1 MATKHTSIK
10 LYSEKD
16 ISPQKIYSIKLGK
29 VYSVNNDYNNGIYFN
44 LDNATDLYNFFLDHP
59 DENFLINNCDAAEIR
74 ITHTYNEDNKLYS
87 DIDMTQEIPV
97 INFNLY
103 IWKNNAK
110 TVYAKGYFVDLLP
123 PIYYTSGGTPKTTG
137 SELVAP
143 FFVWDDRDDI
153 NFSKNNYVC
162 NNLCMIGKPYRYEV
176 LTANKKYIHYISE
189 KGKKFNGGKQ
199 ETVINPNP
207 LIVEVIPG
215 FMFSY
220 YATYAAYFPYTVWR
234 YIFIYYSELTDISDH
249 DDSEKQEPS
258 QWEYPNGPGGPSKPG
273 GGDGDQEDTSDP
285 IIEDDIIEGLSSD
298 FVKLYKI
305 TKANLTALSEY
316 MLQDDFLTNIK
327 KLYADP
333 MDAIISLNTFPI
345 NATGTAGVI
354 TTSGVSTGINAVQ
367 INNSIID
374 IDCGKISMKEYWG
387 SFLDYETKISLFLP
401 YVGIQPISTDDFM
414 NDIIHVVYRVDLLSG
429 GFVVFVKNSKGIVHQ
444 TTGNMAYHMPVTS
457 IDYSRMYASLITGA
471 VGLSGAAVTGGASIA
486 AAKTAKAAFAAKEA
500 LAGSAI
506 TTGAN
511 TMQNFHPQIQMS
523 GNFGGNTGIC
533 SNKKPYL
540 IIERPVPNVPDNYSA
555 IKGNT
560 SNVTVKLG
568 DCSGFTQISDMQI
581 KYISATDAEKT
592 QILNLLTS
600 GVYF

>member
-1 MATKHTSIK
+1 MAKVHNTLRLTTDDGVDVNINIATIS
-10 LYSEKD
+10 YVEND
-16 ISPQKIYSIKLGK
+16 IANGYI
-29 VYSVNNDYNNGIYFN
+29 VNGISSATELYKLAQLYHTKTLYINDLVGLRITFTETTVANYYEDPYLKKPIPAYQVRFTAFNGEKQVATYFVN
-44 LDNATDLYNFFLDHP
+44 SVPSSGFLSKNIPISGNEPCLCFAWDTQKNELTVVAKNMEIEQGLTEANNFFKYTAVNYEPKVGRPRSGEWIPKFETLPHT
-59 DENFLINNCDAAEIR
+59 LIA
-74 ITHTYNEDNKLYS
+74 
-87 DIDMTQEIPV
+87 
-97 INFNLY
+97 
-103 IWKNNAK
+103 
-110 TVYAKGYFVDLLP
+110 
-123 PIYYTSGGTPKTTG
+123 
-137 SELVAP
+137 
-143 FFVWDDRDDI
+143 
-153 NFSKNNYVC
+153 
-162 NNLCMIGKPYRYEV
+162 PYRQIYNV
-176 LTANKKYIHYISE
+176 GPYMFGKY
-189 KGKKFNGGKQ
+189 
-199 ETVINPNP
+199 P
-207 LIVEVIPG
+207 
-215 FMFSY
+215 
-220 YATYAAYFPYTVWR
+220 
-234 YIFIYYSELTDISDH
+234 ELTNNPDAGDK
-249 DDSEKQEPS
+249 DKQQPGK
-258 QWEYPNGPGGPSKPG
+258 WEYPSGPGGPSKPG
-273 GGDGDQEDTSDP
+273 GGDGDQSDTNDP
-285 IIEDDIIEGLSSD
+285 ITEDDIIDGLSSD

-345 NATGTAGVI
+345 NATGTEGVI
-354 TTSGVSTGINAVQ
+354 TTSGVSTGINAVK

-374 IDCGKISMKEYWG
+374 IDCGTIAMKEYWG

-457 IDYSRMYASLITGA
+457 IDYSRMYSALITGA
-471 VGLSGAAVTGGASIA
+471 VGIAGNA
-486 AAKTAKAAFAAKEA
+486 AAGNAE
-500 LAGSAI
+500 GII
-506 TTGAN
+506 TG
-511 TMQNFHPQIQMS
+511 TMSTIQNFHPQIQMS

-540 IIERPVPNVPDNYSA
+540 IIERPVPNVPENYSA

-560 SNVTVKLG
+560 SNVSVTLG
-568 DCSGFTQISDMQI
+568 NCSGFTQISDMQI

>member
-1 MATKHTSIK
+1 MAIKEHRIINLKNVNTGIISSFALGIMRAVDDDWANGGNVDLDGATNIYDFCRKHPGEKFLIQG
-10 LYSEKD
+10 LYGLEFI
-16 ISPQKIYSIKLGK
+16 ISPEKKEGNFWADENLTEELPYFSVTIRCPEFNSHVVWFDDFLIYPSGSIDNGHRVWVKDLSHFDTRGSNK
-29 VYSVNNDYNNGIYFN
+29 FYKCFVWNETQNQLSMVGSSYHFISSSGAYAVTIEINRKTYRHPYQYTWEQPFAGAKRVIPPCENIGTDKNSQNNVWRFIFNDYKELNQPDK
-44 LDNATDLYNFFLDHP
+44 DN
-59 DENFLINNCDAAEIR
+59 ENEQ
-74 ITHTYNEDNKLYS
+74 K
-87 DIDMTQEIPV
+87 
-97 INFNLY
+97 
-103 IWKNNAK
+103 
-110 TVYAKGYFVDLLP
+110 
-123 PIYYTSGGTPKTTG
+123 PI
-137 SELVAP
+137 E
-143 FFVWDDRDDI
+143 W
-153 NFSKNNYVC
+153 
-162 NNLCMIGKPYRYEV
+162 
-176 LTANKKYIHYISE
+176 
-189 KGKKFNGGKQ
+189 Q
-199 ETVINPNP
+199 
-207 LIVEVIPG
+207 
-215 FMFSY
+215 
-220 YATYAAYFPYTVWR
+220 
-234 YIFIYYSELTDISDH
+234 
-249 DDSEKQEPS
+249 
-258 QWEYPNGPGGPSKPG
+258 YPNGPGGPSKPG
-273 GGDGDQEDTSDP
+273 GGDGDQDDTSDP
-285 IIEDDIIEGLSSD
+285 IPEDDIIEGLSSD

-316 MLQDDFLTNIK
+316 MLKDDFLTNIK

-374 IDCGKISMKEYWG
+374 IDCGTIAMREYWG

-471 VGLSGAAVTGGASIA
+471 VGLAGAAATGGASIA
-486 AAKTAKAAFAAKEA
+486 AAKTATAAFAAKEA

-511 TMQNFHPQIQMS
+511 TLQNFHPQIQMS

-533 SNKKPYL
+533 SNKNPYL
-540 IIERPVPNVPDNYSA
+540 IIERPVPKVPANYSA

-560 SNVTVKLG
+560 SNVTVTLG
-568 DCSGFTQISDMQI
+568 NCSGFTQISDMQI

>member
-1 MATKHTSIK
+1 MAIKEHKIINLKNVNTGIMSSFALGRMWAVEDDWTNGANVDLDGATNIYDFCRKHPGEQFLIQG
-10 LYSEKD
+10 LEGLQFNISEEK
-16 ISPQKIYSIKLGK
+16 K
-29 VYSVNNDYNNGIYFN
+29 NGIFWADAEKTQQIPQFTVSIRCPIINGMTY
-44 LDNATDLYNFFLDHP
+44 FLDVEVYPSGNVTDGHKFWVSGWSTLETP
-59 DENFLINNCDAAEIR
+59 GTNGIHQCFVWNETENLLSLVGSSYKLMAASMGYEVTVELNR
-74 ITHTYNEDNKLYS
+74 KTYRTTYF
-87 DIDMTQEIPV
+87 QHIPV
-97 INFNLY
+97 VSGITQIIPIKENMGTDPNSL
-103 IWKNNAK
+103 NN
-110 TVYAKGYFVDLLP
+110 
-123 PIYYTSGGTPKTTG
+123 
-137 SELVAP
+137 
-143 FFVWDDRDDI
+143 VWR
-153 NFSKNNYVC
+153 
-162 NNLCMIGKPYRYEV
+162 
-176 LTANKKYIHYISE
+176 
-189 KGKKFNGGKQ
+189 
-199 ETVINPNP
+199 
-207 LIVEVIPG
+207 
-215 FMFSY
+215 FMFRDY
-220 YATYAAYFPYTVWR
+220 KQ
-234 YIFIYYSELTDISDH
+234 LNQNDK
-249 DDSEKQEPS
+249 DDDDKQKPIEWS
-258 QWEYPNGPGGPSKPG
+258 YPNGPSGPSKPG
-273 GGDGDQEDTSDP
+273 GGGGNQEDTSDP
-285 IIEDDIIEGLSSD
+285 IPEDDIIEGLSSD

-316 MLQDDFLTNIK
+316 MLKDDFLTNIK

-345 NATGTAGVI
+345 NATGTSGVI

-367 INNSIID
+367 INNSIVD
-374 IDCGKISMKEYWG
+374 IDCGTIAMQEYWG

-401 YVGIQPISTDDFM
+401 YVGIQSISTDDFM

-429 GFVVFVKNSKGIVHQ
+429 GFVVFVKNSRGIVHQ

-471 VGLSGAAVTGGASIA
+471 VGLAGAAATGGASIA
-486 AAKTAKAAFAAKEA
+486 AAKTATAAFAAKEA

-511 TMQNFHPQIQMS
+511 TLQNFHPQIQMS

-540 IIERPVPNVPDNYSA
+540 IIERPVPNVPANYSA

-560 SNVTVKLG
+560 SNVTVTLG
-568 DCSGFTQISDMQI
+568 NCSGFTQISDMQI